1 MVQSG
6 VIDTREKLFAFL
18 PSLQPV
24 RRLALDTEADS
35 LHAYPEK
42 LCLLQISLA
51 DADVLIDPLASV
63 DLGPLLTELSSRR
76 LTLHGADYDLR
87 MMFRTYRFVPTDI
100 FDTMLAARLLGHEQF
115 GLTHLVEGLLGVRL
129 EKGPQTADW
138 ARRPLTERMVNYA
151 RNDTRYLL
159 PLADLLEAHLEAKGR
174 TQWLRES
181 CDRLIVDCTQTN
193 EPDPNQV
200 WRVKGASRLDRR
212 GLAVV
217 REVWHWRDRTAR
229 SVNKPPYFILP
240 HETVVAIS
248 GAALRSDSFTELIP
262 RRFDDEW
269 RGGLVGAIRRA
280 LSSAA
285 ESWPSLNQHPVDRL
299 TEAEKKRLEEL
310 KKRRD
315 RTAAELEIDPTLIA
329 SRATL
334 TALARRRNRDD
345 AGLMKWQRE
354 LLGL

>member
-1 MVQSG
+1 
-6 VIDTREKLFAFL
+6 
-18 PSLQPV
+18 V

-51 DADVLIDPLASV
+51 ETDALIDPLASL
-63 DLGPLLTELSSRR
+63 DLDPLLTELKARR
-76 LTLHGADYDLR
+76 LVLHGADYDLR
-87 MMFRTYRFVPTDI
+87 MMFRTYEFVPMEV

-138 ARRPLTERMVNYA
+138 AKRPLTDRMVNYA
-151 RNDTRYLL
+151 RNDTKYLL
-159 PLADLLEAHLEAKGR
+159 RLADLLEERLEAKGR

-181 CDRLIVDCTQTN
+181 CDRLINDCAQTN

-200 WRVKGASRLDRR
+200 WRIKGASRLDRR

-248 GAALRSDSFTELIP
+248 GAALRSESFTELIP
-262 RRFDDEW
+262 RRFGDEW
-269 RGGLVGAIRRA
+269 REGLSSVIREA
-280 LSSAA
+280 LSLPA
-285 ESWPSLNQHPVDRL
+285 ESWPSLSQPQVDRL
-299 TEAEKKRLEEL
+299 TEAEKKRVEEL

-334 TALARRRNRDD
+334 TTLARRRTRDD
-345 AGLMKWQRE
+345 AGLMKWQQE
-354 LLGL
+354 LLGV